1 MPSLHCCAALC
12 AGLPQAVSYRCCS
25 RSLQEVTLCSHHW
38 KKRCMYSY
46 NRENKSLAAFFY
58 WLAIHQQ
65 VISSCQAVMTAAP
78 HFTQGMGMVKAVT
91 HVQLR

>member
-1 MPSLHCCAALC
+1 
-12 AGLPQAVSYRCCS
+12 
-25 RSLQEVTLCSHHW
+25 
-38 KKRCMYSY
+38 MYSY